1 MECIVSNQRPGKYQ
15 KKVSFNDGGAMLR
28 QAIAFARDAEEAL
41 ERQGEAD
48 AAFYFGQLKDWLTDN
63 PGKAFNER
71 AQKILGL

>member
-1 MECIVSNQRPGKYQ
+1 MEYIVSNQRPGKMQ
-15 KKVSFNDGGAMLR
+15 KATFQSSDSMLR

-41 ERQGEAD
+41 ERQGEGD

-63 PGKAFNER
+63 PRKGFSES